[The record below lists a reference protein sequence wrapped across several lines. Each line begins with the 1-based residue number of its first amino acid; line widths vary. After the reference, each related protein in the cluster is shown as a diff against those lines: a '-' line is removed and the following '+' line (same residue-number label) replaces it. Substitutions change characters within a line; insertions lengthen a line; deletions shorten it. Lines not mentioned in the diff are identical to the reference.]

1 MLPQTKLDKHPR
13 MADFALWATAC
24 ETAFWPAGTFSA
36 AYSGNRHEAAES
48 VIDTDP
54 VAGAVLAV
62 MATRTAWKG
71 TATDLLDELEEAA
84 GERIA
89 KSKDWPQSP
98 RALSGRLRRAATFL
112 RKIGIEIGF
121 DREGRA
127 RTRMIRIGKGT
138 PLEPETDGTQAST
151 SSAPSAHAH
160 KANDANGSARPDVR
174 TDAVQADGLAGA
186 SMHRPSAK
194 TH

>member
-1 MLPQTKLDKHPR
+1 

-24 ETAFWPAGTFSA
+24 ETVLWPAGTFSA
-36 AYSGNRHEAAES
+36 GYSFNRDEAAES
-48 VIDTDP
+48 VIESDP

-112 RKIGIEIGF
+112 RKIGSAIGF